1 MSRFYVP
8 PECVAGGKIM
18 IRGGELHHAR
28 DVMRL
33 AAGDAI
39 VVFDGTGK
47 EYHGIIQKID
57 KGQMTVTIKKTA
69 ERKSE
74 GCRLILIQALPRSDK
89 MDLIVEKAT
98 ELGVERIIP
107 VTTERTVARPDTKK
121 ENLKVERWRK
131 IALIAAKQCGRTTIP
146 EVMPITGFEDSLKA
160 LNDSEIKIIPC
171 LYDDTKALKE
181 VLRGRKV
188 GSAVI
193 FIGPE
198 GDFTKKEVEA
208 AKAIGAIPVSFGREI
223 LRSET
228 AAICALSILNYE
240 LRW

>member
-8 PECVAGGKIM
+8 PECITGGKIV

-28 DVMRL
+28 DVMRH

-39 VVFDGTGK
+39 VIFDGTGK
-47 EYHGIIQKID
+47 EYHGVIQESGKE
-57 KGQMTVTIKKTA
+57 QMTVTIKKTV
-69 ERKSE
+69 EKKSG
-74 GCRLILIQALPRSDK
+74 GCRLILIQALPKSDR

-98 ELGVERIIP
+98 ELGVERVIP
-107 VTTERTVARPDTKK
+107 VTTERTVVRLNTKK

-146 EVMPITGFEDSLKA
+146 EVLPITGFEESLKA

-171 LYDDTKALKE
+171 LYENTKTLKE
-181 VLRGRKV
+181 VLRETKGR
-188 GSAVI
+188 SAAV

-198 GDFTKKEVEA
+198 GDFTEKEIDD
-208 AKAIGAIPVSFGREI
+208 AKAAGVIPVCLGPEV

>member
-8 PECVAGGKIM
+8 PECVAGGKII
-18 IRGGELHHAR
+18 IRGEELHHAK

-33 AAGDAI
+33 AVGDGI

-47 EYHGIIQKID
+47 EYHGVVLKVD
-57 KGQMTVTIKKTA
+57 KERMAVEIKKTV

-74 GCRLILIQALPRSDK
+74 GCRLILVQALPKSDK

-98 ELGVERIIP
+98 ELGVSTIIP
-107 VTTERTVARPDTKK
+107 ITTERTVVRPDAKK
-121 ENLKVERWRK
+121 GSLKAERWKK
-131 IALIAAKQCGRTTIP
+131 IALVAAKQCGRTTIP
-146 EVMPITGFEDSLKA
+146 EVMPITGFEGSLKLLSGA
-160 LNDSEIKIIPC
+160 EAKFIPC
-171 LYDDTKALKE
+171 LYDDTRALKD
-181 VLRGRKV
+181 VLKGLRVR
-188 GSAVI
+188 SAAV

-198 GDFTKKEVEA
+198 GDFTEKEISA
-208 AKAIGAIPVSFGREI
+208 AKDAGAIPVSLGQEV

-228 AAICALSILNYE
+228 AAICALSVLNYE